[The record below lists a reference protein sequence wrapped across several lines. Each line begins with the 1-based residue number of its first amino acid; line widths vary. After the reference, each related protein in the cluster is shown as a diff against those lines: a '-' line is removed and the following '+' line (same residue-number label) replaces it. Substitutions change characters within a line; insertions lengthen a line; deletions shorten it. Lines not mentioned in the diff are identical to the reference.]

1 MGEVDKKLLDDV
13 VEEKRN
19 VTFVL
24 MFSIFTA
31 VCSSFAGGCA
41 MGYSSPVQSSIV
53 ADLGLSTAEF
63 SLFGSLLNVGGL
75 LGALV
80 CGKITDYFGR
90 RGTMCISSLLYLTG
104 WLAIACSQGSFTL
117 DMGRLALGFANGI
130 ISYAVP
136 VYIAEITPKDLRG
149 GSVLLHQLMLCS
161 GIAVVFLAGI
171 VTSWQILALIGTLP
185 CLIQLVGIY
194 FIPESPR
201 WLIKMQ
207 PQSSELP
214 VLTSCCRNYEAAL
227 QRLRGKNV
235 DISEEA
241 DEIRAHT
248 NAFGKNVDHTL
259 SYVFQER
266 YAFALVVCLGLMALS
281 GFGGAFGILFYAKS
295 TFESAGLSGTVG
307 SIALGLIQL
316 PPAIAGVLLMD
327 KFGRRPLLMF
337 SAAGMGVG
345 TLSLAISF
353 SLKDHALLTDF
364 SPYLALFGILLFA
377 ATFPLGMGGIP
388 FVIMSEIFPINI
400 KAAAGSLAT
409 VVSFVTTWIVTY
421 SFNFMMNWSS
431 SGTFLVFTS
440 VNVCSLLF
448 VAKLVPETKGRT
460 LEEIQTS
467 VMYK

>member
-1 MGEVDKKLLDDV
+1 MGEEVEKKLLDDIDK
-13 VEEKRN
+13 EKGN

-24 MFSIFTA
+24 VFSIFIA
-31 VCSSFAGGCA
+31 VCGSFSGGCA

-53 ADLGLSTAEF
+53 TDLELSTAQF
-63 SLFGSLLNVGGL
+63 SIFGSLLNIGGL

-80 CGKITDYFGR
+80 CGKITDHFGR
-90 RGTMCISSLLYLTG
+90 RATMWFSSLLYLTG
-104 WLAIACSQGSFTL
+104 WIAIACAQGALSL
-117 DMGRLALGFANGI
+117 DLGRLALGFANGI
-130 ISYAVP
+130 ISYAMP
-136 VYIAEITPKDLRG
+136 VYIAEITPKNLRG

-171 VTSWQILALIGTLP
+171 ITSWQILALVGTLP

-201 WLIKMQ
+201 WLIKTQ
-207 PQSSELP
+207 QSSELP
-214 VLTSCCRNYEAAL
+214 VLTSSRKKYEAAL

-235 DISEEA
+235 DISDEA

-248 NAFGKNVDHTL
+248 EAFENNVNHKFSD
-259 SYVFQER
+259 VFQKK
-266 YAFALVVCLGLMALS
+266 YAFALIVCLGLMALS
-281 GFGGAFGILFYAKS
+281 GFGGAYGILFYANS

-307 SIALGLIQL
+307 SIAMGLIQL
-316 PPAIAGVLLMD
+316 PPAVIGVLLMD

-337 SAAGMGVG
+337 SAVGMGIG

-353 SLKDHALLTDF
+353 SFKEHGLMTDF

-388 FVIMSEIFPINI
+388 CVIMSEIFPINT
-400 KAAAGSLAT
+400 KGAAGSLAT
-409 VVSFVTTWIVTY
+409 VVSFVSTWIVSY
-421 SFNFMMNWSS
+421 AFNFMMDWSS
-431 SGTFLVFTS
+431 SGTFFVFAS

-448 VAKLVPETKGRT
+448 VAKLVPETKGQT